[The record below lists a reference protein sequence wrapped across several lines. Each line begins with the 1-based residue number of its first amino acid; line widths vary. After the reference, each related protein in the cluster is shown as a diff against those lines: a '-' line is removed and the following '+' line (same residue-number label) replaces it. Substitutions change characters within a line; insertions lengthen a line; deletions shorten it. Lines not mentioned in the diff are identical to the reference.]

1 MPVQNPIQERIDI
14 LAQQAREDLD
24 LIAAEENEDQDLET
38 SGRAS
43 LADLS
48 ERIDCQCREEVIRC
62 SDAAEA
68 LALRLGEEVAA
79 LTRHYEA
86 QITEMENSY
95 KLRNAHHICDHQ
107 VSEKALR
114 SVLAQAKNGLHLQ
127 REQEKVARC
136 IIRGVERGKH
146 QIRQS
151 FGRHKCCQHRAGP
164 NSSTPENRLFEV
176 WHTP

>member
-1 MPVQNPIQERIDI
+1 MPIQNPIQERIDI

-24 LIAAEENEDQDLET
+24 LIAAEEKEDQDFEA

-43 LADLS
+43 LADLR

-68 LALRLGEEVAA
+68 LALRLAVAA
-79 LTRHYEA
+79 LMRHYEA
-86 QITEMENSY
+86 RITEMENSC
-95 KLRNAHHICDHQ
+95 KLKNAHHICDHQ
-107 VSEKALR
+107 VSEEALR
-114 SVLAQAKNGLHLQ
+114 SALAQAKNRLRLQ

-136 IIRGVERGKH
+136 IIRGVRRGKH

-151 FGRHKCCQHRAGP
+151 FGRHKCCQSHSRP
-164 NSSTPENRLFEV
+164 
-176 WHTP
+176 